1 MRSPK
6 GTDDKPDGLDNLQ
19 GKDKQRVLMANE
31 LYALTAKICLYVMRV
46 EVEHVEGAKGQ
57 PVAICRWQGPL
68 QSPADSGARRQNLR
82 GARSC
87 RAG

>member
-1 MRSPK
+1 ML
-6 GTDDKPDGLDNLQ
+6 GL
-19 GKDKQRVLMANE
+19 E
-31 LYALTAKICLYVMRV
+31 LVRFKLSHDLCLLSLFRFSAPMDVGVCMLFLCSVMRV

-68 QSPADSGARRQNLR
+68 QSPADSGARRQNIR
-82 GARSC
+82 GARNC